1 VNGEEQDPRADRP
14 RLLDGLRKEDGT
26 RPHAVIEASAGTGKT
41 HTLEHL
47 VIDLLL
53 EGTPIDRVL
62 VVTFTEKATLE
73 MRSRIRAR
81 IARLVQAGHKALA
94 PALLD
99 FDRAPISTI
108 HGFCQRVLAE
118 QAFVSGR
125 LLEQQ
130 RLDSRE
136 AFARTFR
143 SAIRQ
148 GLFERAPERRLIEA
162 ALASMGALR
171 LEETLWTWSKERGE
185 IRPRF
190 DAEALTNAV
199 IAMPSRSDL
208 EGAPGRAIMA
218 SIPHH
223 AVRMRVR
230 EILNELAPL
239 SELLAAGEPIDAVLP
254 DLFALGQA
262 SPHRAAERN
271 IDYLATQLASHETLA
286 VHARVLQNHLSSVLP
301 ALMGR
306 VLPSLVSKLEI
317 DKRQKGRFDFDDML
331 FLVHEAIHGAP
342 GEAALT
348 ALRARY
354 KYALVDEFQDTDP
367 IQWGIFRKIF
377 MERTDGGALVLIGDP
392 KQSIYAFRSAD
403 VHTYLA
409 ACDEVVHGGGLRI
422 PLVDCFRSTP
432 MMIDAINLILK
443 EGFFTGPNRYPNPVR
458 AGREDLRAVRSN
470 GDAIVPIELLHLVSK
485 DKLRA
490 KPMRFALANAIADE
504 IAKIARE
511 GFWVSDRKGAGSLRP
526 ANFSDIFVLTRTGKE
541 AREVAEALS
550 RRGIPHALSA
560 EEKLFETREA
570 RDVLDVLRALET
582 PGSRSLRLRAW
593 LTRFFAAMPEDL
605 DACRALP
612 SDHAFAMRLSRW
624 GELAREERFAALFH
638 AMMDESGLSRRLLF
652 LREGEREL
660 VNYQHILEILLA
672 RGSKGRLT
680 LRELVHELSQL
691 IDQGGSASGSEDEL
705 PRLES
710 DRAAVQ
716 LLTMHKSKGLEA
728 EVVFLF
734 GGMTSRISSAY
745 APHVFHED
753 RKRVAWIGPP
763 SDELKER
770 IQDEER
776 EEYERLLYVAMTRAR
791 SRLYLPYIGPAPKGA
806 PLPAGHVSEFAR
818 MSGAYRILADRL
830 VSLTHAGYPAHW
842 IERRIVPVT
851 GARRRVAAP
860 TPLAQSEPLL
870 AKARALVRE
879 LANPEQF
886 AELRG
891 ASRGIEITSYTRMKA
906 GRARMQANVASID
919 DPGTWR
925 DEFASEPSAQTFLED
940 EDELPGGAAFGV
952 FVHEVLEHIDFESVP
967 TESASMLAEPKRR
980 ELFEKSAERNG
991 IDPRFIEKSASL
1003 VWRTLRTPIRAGALV
1018 LPEGFAEIRRKVAE
1032 MSFLHPIPERAH
1044 PAFGDWHGPDRAP
1057 LIIERGFVRGVID
1070 LLFEHEGRMYVLDWK
1085 TDRLPSYNA
1094 STLEAHI
1101 DAHYEIQARLYALGV
1116 ARMLRIDSPA
1126 AHEARFGGILYC
1138 FVRGMRARA
1147 RSTEGVTLAR
1157 PSFAKLAEWDR
1168 ALREEDAPFGHP
1180 LPARPLPPPAPSSFA
1195 SSKDGGAS

>member
-1 VNGEEQDPRADRP
+1 MSVAEQDPRADRP
-14 RLLDGLRKEDGT
+14 RLLDGLRRDDGT

-47 VIDLLL
+47 VVDLLL

-81 IARLVQAGHKALA
+81 IARLVQAGHETLA
-94 PALLD
+94 PALVD

-130 RLDSRE
+130 RFDSRE
-136 AFARTFR
+136 AFERAFR
-143 SAIRQ
+143 SAIRH
-148 GLFERAPERRLIEA
+148 GLFERAPERPLIEA
-162 ALASMGALR
+162 ALGSMGERR
-171 LEETLWTWSKERGE
+171 LEETLWTWSQERGE

-190 DAEALTNAV
+190 DVEALTSAV
-199 IAMPSRSDL
+199 VAMPNRSEL
-208 EGAPGRAIMA
+208 EGVLGRALLG

-239 SELLAAGEPIDAVLP
+239 SELLRGGESIDAILP
-254 DLFALGQA
+254 ELFRVCQA
-262 SPHRAAERN
+262 APHRAAERN
-271 IDYLATQLASHETLA
+271 IDYLATHLASHEAWATP
-286 VHARVLQNHLSSVLP
+286 ARLLQSHLSSVLP
-301 ALMGR
+301 ALIGR
-306 VLPSLVSKLEI
+306 VLPPLIAKLEA

-331 FLVHEAIHGAP
+331 RLVHEAVHGAH
-342 GEAALT
+342 GEAALA

-409 ACDEVVHGGGLRI
+409 ACDEVVRGGGLQI
-422 PLVDCFRSTP
+422 PLVDCFRSTGV
-432 MMIDAINLILK
+432 MIDAINLILK
-443 EGFFTGPNRYPNPVR
+443 EQFFTGPNRYPNPVR
-458 AGREDLRAVRSN
+458 AGREDLRAVRAN
-470 GDAIVPIELLHLVSK
+470 GDAIAPIELLHLVAK

-490 KPMRFALANAIADE
+490 KPMRFALANAIAEE
-504 IAKIARE
+504 IAKMVE
-511 GFWVSDRKGAGSLRP
+511 GDFLVSSRKGDGSLRP
-526 ANFSDIFVLTRTGKE
+526 IGFSDIFVLTRTGKE

-582 PGSRSLRLRAW
+582 PSSRSRRLRAW
-593 LTRFFAAMPEDL
+593 LTRFFGAMPEDL
-605 DACRALP
+605 DACRELP
-612 SDHAFAMRLSRW
+612 SDHPFATRLARW
-624 GELAREERFAALFH
+624 SELAREERFAALFH

-652 LREGEREL
+652 LRQGEREL
-660 VNYQHILEILLA
+660 VNYQHILELLLA
-672 RGSKGRLT
+672 RVSKGRLT
-680 LRELVHELSQL
+680 LRELVSELARL

-734 GGMTSRISSAY
+734 GGMTSRVSNTL
-745 APHVFHED
+745 APHVFHEEGE
-753 RKRVAWIGPP
+753 RVAWIGPP
-763 SDELKER
+763 PAELMER
-770 IQDEER
+770 VRDEER

-791 SRLYLPYIGPAPKGA
+791 SRLYLPYIGPAPKDA
-806 PLPAGHVSEFAR
+806 PLPAGQASEFAR
-818 MSGAYRILADRL
+818 MSGAYRILAERL
-830 VSLTHAGYPAHW
+830 VSLVEAGLPAHW
-842 IERRIVPVT
+842 IERRIVPVS
-851 GARRRVAAP
+851 GMRRRTGVPAP
-860 TPLAQSEPLL
+860 LPPSEPHPEPTST
-870 AKARALVRE
+870 RIVE
-879 LANPEQF
+879 LASPDRF
-886 AELRG
+886 AQLRG
-891 ASRGIEITSYTRMKA
+891 AARGIEITSYTRMKA
-906 GRARMQANVASID
+906 GRTRVQASVASID

-925 DEFASEPSAQTFLED
+925 DEFATEPSTQALVED
-940 EDELPGGAAFGV
+940 EDELPAGAAFGV
-952 FVHEVLEHIDFESVP
+952 FIHEVLEHLEFESVP
-967 TESASMLAEPKRR
+967 EERSSMLTEPKLR
-980 ELFEKSAERNG
+980 ELFEKAAERNG
-991 IDPRFIEKSASL
+991 IDLRFIEKSADL
-1003 VWRTLRTPIRAGALV
+1003 VWRTLRTPIRALALH
-1018 LPEGFAEIRRKVAE
+1018 EGFVEIRQKVAE

-1044 PAFGDWHGPDRAP
+1044 PPFGDWHGPDRAP
-1057 LIIERGFVRGVID
+1057 LTIERGFVRGVID
-1070 LLFEHEGRMYVLDWK
+1070 LLFEHEGRVYVLDWK
-1085 TDRLPSYNA
+1085 TDRLAAYDA
-1094 STLEAHI
+1094 STLQAHI
-1101 DAHYEIQARLYALGV
+1101 EAHYEIQARLYALGV
-1116 ARMLRIDSPA
+1116 ARMLRIENAA
-1126 AHEARFGGILYC
+1126 AHEARFGGIVYC

-1147 RSTEGVTLAR
+1147 RHTEGVTLTR
-1157 PSFAKLAEWDR
+1157 PSFAELAEWDR
-1168 ALREEDAPFGHP
+1168 TLREEDAPFGYP
-1180 LPARPLPPPAPSSFA
+1180 LPARPVS
-1195 SSKDGGAS
+1195 